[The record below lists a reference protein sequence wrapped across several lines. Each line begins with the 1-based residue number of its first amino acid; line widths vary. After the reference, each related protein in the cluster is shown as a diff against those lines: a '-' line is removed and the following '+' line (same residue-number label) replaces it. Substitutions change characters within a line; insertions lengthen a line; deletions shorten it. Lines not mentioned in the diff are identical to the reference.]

1 MLFESEIATLTPLL
15 KPTTGKILCQ
25 PSLRPSPKRSIRFT
39 RELKSLTRR
48 FESSHKDL
56 KSRNESFKRA
66 LLGFEKRQQ
75 SFEKRQLRFEKIVE
89 QLNKRQD
96 KFDDDLNAFWEKMLA
111 LHNQEAR
118 KAEQDRLKSQKVIDQ
133 IYAIADRIT
142 KYFDDFNV
150 EKLALGA
157 RDSRIENRVGSLEES
172 DLKQN
177 HTIEKLDTRLT
188 YLEARQPD

>member
-1 MLFESEIATLTPLL
+1 MPAKSQTIS
-15 KPTTGKILCQ
+15 KKVNQIH
-25 PSLRPSPKRSIRFT
+25 K
-39 RELKSLTRR
+39 ELKSLTRR
-48 FESSHKDL
+48 FEASHNAL
-56 KSRNESFKRA
+56 KRGNQNLNRGLQGLKKRQQGFDKRQQ
-66 LLGFEKRQQ
+66 GFEKRQQ
-75 SFEKRQLRFEKIVE
+75 GFEKKLEHLIERQNEYENDFK
-89 QLNKRQD
+89 
-96 KFDDDLNAFWEKMLA
+96 AFWEKMLA

-133 IYAIADRIT
+133 IYTIADRIT

-157 RDSRIENRVGSLEES
+157 RDDRIENRVESLEES

>member
-1 MLFESEIATLTPLL
+1 MPAKSQTIS
-15 KPTTGKILCQ
+15 KKVNQIH
-25 PSLRPSPKRSIRFT
+25 K
-39 RELKSLTRR
+39 ELKSLTRR
-48 FESSHKDL
+48 FETSHNAL
-56 KSRNESFKRA
+56 KRGNQNLNRGLQGLKKRQQ
-66 LLGFEKRQQ
+66 GFDKRQQRFEKRQQ
-75 SFEKRQLRFEKIVE
+75 GFEKKLEHLIERQNDYENDFK
-89 QLNKRQD
+89 
-96 KFDDDLNAFWEKMLA
+96 AFWEKMLA

-133 IYAIADRIT
+133 IYTIADRIT

-157 RDSRIENRVGSLEES
+157 RDDRIENRVESLEES

>member
-1 MLFESEIATLTPLL
+1 MPAKSQTIS
-15 KPTTGKILCQ
+15 KKVNQIH
-25 PSLRPSPKRSIRFT
+25 K
-39 RELKSLTRR
+39 ELKSLTRR
-48 FESSHKDL
+48 FETSHNAL
-56 KSRNESFKRA
+56 KRGNQNLNRGLQGLKKRQQ
-66 LLGFEKRQQ
+66 GFDKRQQGFDKRQQRFEKRQQ
-75 SFEKRQLRFEKIVE
+75 GFEKKLEHLIERQNEYENDFK
-89 QLNKRQD
+89 
-96 KFDDDLNAFWEKMLA
+96 AFWEKMLA
-111 LHNQEAR
+111 LHNQEDR

-133 IYAIADRIT
+133 IYTIADRIT

-157 RDSRIENRVGSLEES
+157 RDDRIENRVESLEES

>member
-1 MLFESEIATLTPLL
+1 MPAKSQTIS
-15 KPTTGKILCQ
+15 KKVNQIH
-25 PSLRPSPKRSIRFT
+25 K
-39 RELKSLTRR
+39 ELKSLTRR
-48 FESSHKDL
+48 FEASHNAL
-56 KSRNESFKRA
+56 KRGNQNLNRGLQGLKKRQQGFDKRQQ
-66 LLGFEKRQQ
+66 GFEKKLEHLIERQNEYEND
-75 SFEKRQLRFEKIVE
+75 FK
-89 QLNKRQD
+89 
-96 KFDDDLNAFWEKMLA
+96 AFWEKMLA

-133 IYAIADRIT
+133 IYTIADRIT

-157 RDSRIENRVGSLEES
+157 RDDRIENRVESLEES

>member
-1 MLFESEIATLTPLL
+1 MPAKSQTLS
-15 KPTTGKILCQ
+15 KKVNQIHKG
-25 PSLRPSPKRSIRFT
+25 
-39 RELKSLTRR
+39 LKSLTRR
-48 FESSHKDL
+48 FETSHNSL
-56 KSRNESFKRA
+56 KRGNQNLNRGLQGLKKRQQ
-66 LLGFEKRQQ
+66 GFDKRQQRFEKRQQ
-75 SFEKRQLRFEKIVE
+75 GFEKKLEHLIERQNDYENDFK
-89 QLNKRQD
+89 
-96 KFDDDLNAFWEKMLA
+96 AFWEKMLA

-133 IYAIADRIT
+133 IYTIADRIT

-157 RDSRIENRVGSLEES
+157 RDDRIENRVESLEES

>member
-1 MLFESEIATLTPLL
+1 MPAKSQTLS
-15 KPTTGKILCQ
+15 KKVNQIH
-25 PSLRPSPKRSIRFT
+25 K
-39 RELKSLTRR
+39 ELKSLARR
-48 FESSHKDL
+48 FETSHNAL
-56 KSRNESFKRA
+56 KRGNQNLNRGLQGLKKRQQ
-66 LLGFEKRQQ
+66 GFEKKLEHLIERQNEYEND
-75 SFEKRQLRFEKIVE
+75 FK
-89 QLNKRQD
+89 
-96 KFDDDLNAFWEKMLA
+96 AFWEKMLA

-133 IYAIADRIT
+133 IYTIADRIT

-157 RDSRIENRVGSLEES
+157 RDDRIENRVESLEES

>member
-1 MLFESEIATLTPLL
+1 MPAKSQTIS
-15 KPTTGKILCQ
+15 KKVNQIH
-25 PSLRPSPKRSIRFT
+25 K
-39 RELKSLTRR
+39 ELKSLTRR
-48 FESSHKDL
+48 FETSHNAL
-56 KSRNESFKRA
+56 KRGNQNLNRGLQGLKKRQQGFDKRQQ
-66 LLGFEKRQQ
+66 GFEKKLEHLIERQNEYEND
-75 SFEKRQLRFEKIVE
+75 FK
-89 QLNKRQD
+89 
-96 KFDDDLNAFWEKMLA
+96 AFWEKMLA

-133 IYAIADRIT
+133 IYTIADRIT

-157 RDSRIENRVGSLEES
+157 RDDRIENRVESLEES

>member
-1 MLFESEIATLTPLL
+1 MPAKSQTIS
-15 KPTTGKILCQ
+15 KKVNQIH
-25 PSLRPSPKRSIRFT
+25 K
-39 RELKSLTRR
+39 ELKSLTRR
-48 FESSHKDL
+48 FEASHNAL
-56 KSRNESFKRA
+56 KRGNQNLNRGLQGLKKRQQ
-66 LLGFEKRQQ
+66 GFEKRQQ
-75 SFEKRQLRFEKIVE
+75 GFEKKLEHLIERQNEYENDFK
-89 QLNKRQD
+89 
-96 KFDDDLNAFWEKMLA
+96 AFWEKMLA

-118 KAEQDRLKSQKVIDQ
+118 KAEQDRLKSQKVIAQ
-133 IYAIADRIT
+133 IYTIADRIT

-157 RDSRIENRVGSLEES
+157 RDDRIENRVESLEES

>member
-1 MLFESEIATLTPLL
+1 MPTKSQTLS
-15 KPTTGKILCQ
+15 KKVNQIH
-25 PSLRPSPKRSIRFT
+25 K
-39 RELKSLTRR
+39 ELKSLTRR
-48 FESSHKDL
+48 FEASHNAL
-56 KSRNESFKRA
+56 KRGNQNLNRGLQGLKKRQQGFDKRQQ
-66 LLGFEKRQQ
+66 GFEKRQQ
-75 SFEKRQLRFEKIVE
+75 GFEKKLEHLIERQNEYENDFK
-89 QLNKRQD
+89 
-96 KFDDDLNAFWEKMLA
+96 AFWEKMLA

-133 IYAIADRIT
+133 IYTIADRIT

-157 RDSRIENRVGSLEES
+157 RDDRIENRVESLEES

>member
-1 MLFESEIATLTPLL
+1 MPAKSQTIS
-15 KPTTGKILCQ
+15 KKVNQIH
-25 PSLRPSPKRSIRFT
+25 K
-39 RELKSLTRR
+39 ELKSLTRR
-48 FESSHKDL
+48 FEASHNAL
-56 KSRNESFKRA
+56 KRGNQNLNRGLQGLKKRQQ
-66 LLGFEKRQQ
+66 GFEKRQQ
-75 SFEKRQLRFEKIVE
+75 GFEKKLEHLIERQNEYENDFK
-89 QLNKRQD
+89 
-96 KFDDDLNAFWEKMLA
+96 AFWEKMLA

-133 IYAIADRIT
+133 IYTIADRIT

-157 RDSRIENRVGSLEES
+157 RDDRIENRVESLEES

>member
-1 MLFESEIATLTPLL
+1 MPAKSQTIS
-15 KPTTGKILCQ
+15 KKVNQIH
-25 PSLRPSPKRSIRFT
+25 K
-39 RELKSLTRR
+39 ELKSLTRR
-48 FESSHKDL
+48 FETSHNSL
-56 KSRNESFKRA
+56 KRGNQNLNRGLQGLKKRQQGFDKRQQ
-66 LLGFEKRQQ
+66 GFEKKLEHLIERQNEYEND
-75 SFEKRQLRFEKIVE
+75 FK
-89 QLNKRQD
+89 
-96 KFDDDLNAFWEKMLA
+96 AFWEKMLA

-133 IYAIADRIT
+133 IYTIADRIT

-157 RDSRIENRVGSLEES
+157 RDDRIENRVESLEES